1 MSDQIQIEGE
11 IFQNTIRI
19 LKDLICFQT
28 VSGKSNLKLIE
39 YCEKELKKSNA
50 YSFKTFNNS
59 KTQANLFSTIG
70 GSTQVKDG
78 GIILS
83 GHTDVVPAPP
93 KDWTSDPFIAREEN
107 NKIYGRGTSDMKGFI
122 ACTLAIAPLFASK
135 KLKSPI
141 HFSYTFDEETGCLG
155 APLVLSDLKKK
166 NINFSACI
174 IGEPTNMKTIT
185 AHKGYNEYI
194 TKFTG
199 LSGHA
204 SNPEN
209 GVSAIEYAIQYSNK
223 LMELRNELKK
233 RDTKQNSFTP
243 SYSTLQIGKIS
254 GGMGANVIADKCS
267 LEWEVRPINK
277 EDGDFVTKNIDD
289 FTNNILLPKFKK
301 DNPKGD
307 IKKEVVGEVV
317 GFDKEESSNAV
328 DLICNLTG
336 DNSKSAMSF
345 GTEAGLFQNSGIS
358 TVICGPGS
366 IEQAHTVDEY
376 ISYDQLK
383 ECLKMLVNLQKRI
396 ESI

>member
-1 MSDQIQIEGE
+1 MTVQKEIDDQI
-11 IFQNTIRI
+11 FKNTLNI
-19 LKDLICFQT
+19 LSDLIKFQT
-28 VSGKSNLKLIE
+28 ESGKSNLKLIE

-70 GSTQVKDG
+70 GSTQIKDG

-155 APLVLSDLKKK
+155 APLILSDLKKR

-185 AHKGYNEYI
+185 AHKGYNEYK
-194 TKFTG
+194 TNFTG

-204 SNPEN
+204 SNPES
-209 GVSAIEYAIQYSNK
+209 GVSAIEYAILYSNK
-223 LMELRNELKK
+223 LMELRDELKK
-233 RDTKQNSFTP
+233 RNTKNILFSP
-243 SYSTLQIGKIS
+243 SHSTLQIGKIS
-254 GGMGANVIADKCS
+254 GGMGANVIADQCS
-267 LEWEVRPINK
+267 LEWEVRPVNK
-277 EDGDFVTKNIDD
+277 EDGDFITKNIDD
-289 FTNNILLPKFKK
+289 FAKNILLPEMKK
-301 DNPKGD
+301 NNTIVN
-307 IKKEVVGEVV
+307 IKKEIIGEVV
-317 GFDKEESSNAV
+317 GFDKDDSSEAV
-328 DLICNLTG
+328 DLVCNLTG
-336 DNSKSAMSF
+336 DNSKDTMPF

-376 ISYDQLK
+376 ITFDQLRK
-383 ECLKMLVNLQKRI
+383 CLKMLISLQEKMVN
-396 ESI
+396 

>member
-1 MSDQIQIEGE
+1 MTVQKEIDDQI
-11 IFQNTIRI
+11 FKNTLNI
-19 LKDLICFQT
+19 LSDLIKFQT
-28 VSGKSNLKLIE
+28 ESGKSNLKLIE

-50 YSFKTFNNS
+50 YSFKTFNNT

-70 GSTQVKDG
+70 GSTQIKDG

-155 APLVLSDLKKK
+155 APLILSDLKKR

-185 AHKGYNEYI
+185 AHKGYNEYK
-194 TKFTG
+194 TNFTG

-204 SNPEN
+204 SNPES
-209 GVSAIEYAIQYSNK
+209 GVSAIEYAILYSNK
-223 LMELRNELKK
+223 LMELRDELKK
-233 RDTKQNSFTP
+233 RNTKNIFFSP
-243 SYSTLQIGKIS
+243 SHSTLQIGKIS
-254 GGMGANVIADKCS
+254 GGMGANIIADQCS
-267 LEWEVRPINK
+267 LEWEVRPVNK
-277 EDGDFVTKNIDD
+277 EDGDFITKNIDD
-289 FTNNILLPKFKK
+289 FAKNILLPEMKK
-301 DNPKGD
+301 NNTIGN
-307 IKKEVVGEVV
+307 IKKEIIGEVV
-317 GFDKEESSNAV
+317 GFDKDDSSEAV
-328 DLICNLTG
+328 DLVCNLTG
-336 DNSKSAMSF
+336 DNSKDTMPF

-376 ISYDQLK
+376 ITFDQLRK
-383 ECLKMLVNLQKRI
+383 CLKMLISLQEKMVN
-396 ESI
+396 